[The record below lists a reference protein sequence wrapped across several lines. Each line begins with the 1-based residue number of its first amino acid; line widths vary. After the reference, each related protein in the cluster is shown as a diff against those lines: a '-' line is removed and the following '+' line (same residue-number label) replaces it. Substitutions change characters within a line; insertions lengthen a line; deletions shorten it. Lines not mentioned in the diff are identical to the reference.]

1 MNTLCW
7 NCKHA
12 SGANACKWA
21 TRQRP
26 IEGWTATPSIIKYYW
41 GNVNSF
47 NVTECPKFEEGY
59 EETKLTAAGYKA
71 LACAILTQAVSD
83 WEALDYGATAQM
95 RKGQDL
101 VYAAELKNFFESG
114 YCDELS
120 TLALER
126 DGEEICQALKVH
138 SADIPNKVDVIK
150 RFNSADREALWLLY
164 KCNGKVV
171 DAVKAGKFSVTTL
184 YEQLRR
190 VKRIAQIDPYRSWGL
205 ELLITWLREEEKAND
220 RRRNESQTKPSL

>member
-1 MNTLCW
+1 
-7 NCKHA
+7 
-12 SGANACKWA
+12 
-21 TRQRP
+21 
-26 IEGWTATPSIIKYYW
+26 
-41 GNVNSF
+41 
-47 NVTECPKFEEGY
+47 VTDCPKFEEGH
-59 EETKLTAAGYKA
+59 EDAKLTESGYKA

-220 RRRNESQTKPSL
+220 RRRNESKDRPSL